1 MQKTYLKGK
10 DHIQSVMA
18 QNTESLRKEIFR
30 LRREMDFLRRRLE
43 ELELELTHRSVEET
57 KAELKEDYP
66 DIDFDDDLLALV
78 GTIPPNPPEKDK
90 EVVRD
95 AVEKVLK

>member
-18 QNTESLRKEIFR
+18 QK
-30 LRREMDFLRRRLE
+30 
-43 ELELELTHRSVEET
+43 SVEELRT
-57 KAELKEDYP
+57 ELKEEYP
-66 DIDFDDDLLALV
+66 DIDFDDDLLSLV
-78 GTIPPNPPEKDK
+78 GSIPQNPPEKDK
-90 EVVRD
+90 EVVRE

>member
-18 QNTESLRKEIFR
+18 QK
-30 LRREMDFLRRRLE
+30 
-43 ELELELTHRSVEET
+43 SVEELRT
-57 KAELKEDYP
+57 ELKEEYP
-66 DIDFDDDLLALV
+66 DIDFDDDLLSPV
-78 GTIPPNPPEKDK
+78 GSIPQNPPEKDK
-90 EVVRD
+90 EVVRE